1 MKGVIL
7 AGGLGTRLQP
17 LTLATNKHLLPIF
30 DQPMIFYPIQ
40 TLVKA
45 GIKEVM
51 IITSGPHSGHFISVL
66 KNGKEL
72 GLDHLEYGYQDN
84 PIGSIADA
92 IAVSRDFADNG
103 PITVILGDNTTDA
116 NIRPAVKKFKRG
128 ATVFLK
134 EVPDPERFGVP
145 VFAKKNPKKII
156 KLEEKPKKPK
166 SNYAATGLY
175 IFDKKVFGFIKK
187 LKPSKRG
194 QLEITDLLNFY
205 VKRRKLT
212 WEELKSFWSDAG
224 TFESLYLASKYW
236 VEKKGIK

>member
-40 TLVKA
+40 TLVRA

-84 PIGSIADA
+84 PIGGIAGA

-128 ATVFLK
+128 ATIFLK

-145 VFAKKNPKKII
+145 VFSKKDPRKII
-156 KLEEKPKKPK
+156 RLEEKPKKPK
-166 SNYAATGLY
+166 SSYAATGFY
-175 IFDKKVFGFIKK
+175 IFDKKVFGFIKR

-205 VKRRKLT
+205 VRKGELT
-212 WEELKSFWSDAG
+212 WEELKGFWSDAG

-236 VEKKGIK
+236 AEKRGAK